1 MKELHMRSRWLLAII
16 VCGCSFLK
24 LAASDCPAR
33 PARGSVVSDPY
44 SISSQNG
51 VLTARFTLAHSV
63 DQDGYTHYC
72 YKYDA
77 SGQVEEAPTLRVNPG
92 DTLNLE
98 ILNRI
103 KEDDQ
108 NAKKMTMKMPA
119 AQGET
124 CGDGGNPTL
133 DATNVHFHG
142 LNVPPI
148 CHQDDVIDTLIQPGS
163 PGFKY
168 SMQIPT
174 TEPPGLYWYHPH
186 VHGFTEFQVNGG
198 AAGAIVVEGMEK
210 YRPEVQGLTERIF
223 VIRQQYLIPWVPGPY
238 ELTINYQVAPPEGL
252 QPVIQMQP
260 GEKQFWRVV
269 NASIQDFLE
278 LEVLENDKPIKLEI
292 VALDGYPL
300 SHTKDE
306 REILI
311 PPAGRAE
318 FIVQA
323 PAAGGSAVFYTQA
336 YSTGPTGNPD
346 VQGTLAN
353 IELTD
358 NNQSSHAAKAAPP
371 APSPASQ
378 ASASKSAST
387 AASAS
392 TPALKFSDLANQAVT
407 AERKL
412 YFSEEFGGTNGPIQF
427 YITADGQK
435 QRVFEPDE
443 KPVIKTKVGA
453 VEDWTIEN
461 RALETH
467 AFHIHQIHFK
477 VLEVDGKPV
486 GDKDLRDTI
495 EIPYWSGPGTPYHSV
510 KVRMDF
516 RDPTIAG
523 TFVFHCHI
531 LLHEDLGMMHKIL
544 VEP

>member
-1 MKELHMRSRWLLAII
+1 MRSRCRLAIILAII
-16 VCGCSFLK
+16 VCGCSVLSFA
-24 LAASDCPAR
+24 AASDCPTR
-33 PARGSVVSDPY
+33 PAEGSLVNDPY
-44 SISSQNG
+44 SISSRNG
-51 VLTARFTLAHSV
+51 VLSARFTLAHSV
-63 DQDGYTHYC
+63 DQYGYTHYC

-77 SGQVEEAPTLRVNPG
+77 AGQVVEAPTLRVNPG

-103 KEDDQ
+103 RDDDE

-124 CGDGGNPTL
+124 CGDGGIPSL

-168 SMQIPT
+168 SMQIPP

-198 AAGAIVVEGMEK
+198 ASGAIVVEGMEK

-223 VIRQQYLIPWVPGPY
+223 EIRQQYLVPWVPGPY
-238 ELTINYQVAPPEGL
+238 ELSINYVVAPTEHN
-252 QPVIQMQP
+252 QPIIQMQP

-278 LEVLENDKPIKLEI
+278 LEVVENSKPVKLEV

-323 PAAGGSAVFYTQA
+323 PAAGGSAVLYTQA

-346 VQGTLAN
+346 IQENIAN

-358 NNQSSHAAKAAPP
+358 NNQSAHSTKAALP
-371 APSPASQ
+371 ALAPASPAS
-378 ASASKSAST
+378 ASSST
-387 AASAS
+387 LSSTS
-392 TPALKFSDLANQAVT
+392 TPALKFSDLDHAAVT

-427 YITADGQK
+427 YITVEGQK
-435 QRVFEPDE
+435 QRVFEAGE
-443 KPVIKTKVGA
+443 KPAITTKVGA

-486 GDKDLRDTI
+486 GDKDMRDTI

-523 TFVFHCHI
+523 TFPFHCHI